1 MLPATRD
8 ATPVDHSLTY
18 TSGGLKNIPH
28 VARLRTILSMLD
40 AEAPLSGASYAD
52 VGCSNGYVTSIV
64 SERIGAAETVGF
76 DHSEQQ
82 LAAARERHPDLEFRP
97 IDLNLPPASPRRFDL
112 VTCFEV
118 LEHVGHLGNALD
130 NLVAMTRPGGLL
142 LVSVPIEV
150 GVRGTA
156 KFLAKTLI
164 YRYRLDELPPGPN
177 LGMRYLAALLGG
189 RRMSAFRDARD
200 GWGTHFGFD
209 YRDVDDHLRSL
220 SLPARTRNSV
230 TTRFYAVR
238 VPRDVAVD

>member
-1 MLPATRD
+1 MVPATRD
-8 ATPVDHSLTY
+8 RVPVDHSLTY

-28 VARLRTILSMLD
+28 VARLRTILSILD
-40 AEAPLSGASYAD
+40 AEGPFAGASYAD

-64 SERIGAAETVGF
+64 GEKIGASDTVGF

-82 LAAARERHPDLEFRP
+82 LAMARERHPDLEFHP
-97 IDLNLPPASPRRFDL
+97 IDLNRPPDSPRRFDL

-150 GVRGTA
+150 GARGTA

-164 YRYRLDELPPGPN
+164 YRYRLDELPPAPN
-177 LGMRYLAALLGG
+177 LRMRYLAALLSG
-189 RRMSAFRDARD
+189 RRMSAFRDERD

-209 YRDVDDHLRSL
+209 YRDVDDRFRSL
-220 SLPARTRNSV
+220 SLPARARNSV

-238 VPRDVAVD
+238 MPGNAAD